1 MTVWRI
7 TGKIFRTAII
17 DIYAQLQLAV
27 LTILG
32 LGRFCALCFIK
43 VKLFVSLLCVCAILS
58 AKAISEMTYT
68 VSGGTLNPTY
78 SLQATHIHIKTEQ
91 KV

>member
-17 DIYAQLQLAV
+17 VTYAQLQLAV

-32 LGRFCALCFIK
+32 LGRF
-43 VKLFVSLLCVCAILS
+43 FVFCVS
-58 AKAISEMTYT
+58 
-68 VSGGTLNPTY
+68 
-78 SLQATHIHIKTEQ
+78 
-91 KV
+91 